1 MSALE
6 HSGPEGDL
14 QRDPELIDDRPSSLD
29 YRNVHDKLQP
39 QHPGNDAFDEISSTV
54 NGREQPIL
62 TAAACVIGTIGNIA
76 RHPEPL
82 TPQRLLI
89 ITRAAQCHEDELGAH
104 GLTIEQ
110 SAISPDAQNTIN
122 GFLTLQAETHPS
134 LKAREAISAVRD
146 RYFPTV
152 A

>member
-6 HSGPEGDL
+6 NSGPEGDL

-29 YRNVHDKLQP
+29 YRNVHDELQP
-39 QHPGNDAFDEISSTV
+39 QQPGKDAFDETSTV
-54 NGREQPIL
+54 NGREQPLL

-76 RHPEPL
+76 QKPEPL
-82 TPQRLLI
+82 TRDRLLI
-89 ITRAAQCHEDELGAH
+89 IARAAQCHEDELGAH
-104 GLTIEQ
+104 GLSIEQ
-110 SAISPDAQNTIN
+110 SAISPDAQSRIN
-122 GFLTLQAETHPS
+122 GFLTLQAETHPLAS
-134 LKAREAISAVRD
+134 AKQAIIAVRD